1 MKIYRFVFLLFLS
14 GCALND
20 AANQGLCRI
29 ECIGE
34 KKAFEMLNSIK
45 LGDMLRFSKENHKVA
60 IEILPCGYRLV
71 VESRDEFS
79 LERFGEFFFDKD
91 FNFIYGFN

>member
-1 MKIYRFVFLLFLS
+1 MHWR
-14 GCALND
+14 
-20 AANQGLCRI
+20 
-29 ECIGE
+29 